1 MRAASEI
8 ERPGL
13 LTRALFKIGERMFG
27 KVPTPERLMAHRLPL
42 LLGMGGLYS
51 AIEWGGTI
59 DARLRALLNLQVA
72 ILHGALY

>member
-1 MRAASEI
+1 MGVVREI

-27 KVPTPERLMAHRLPL
+27 KVPTPERLMAHRLLL

-72 ILHGALY
+72 TLHGAPY

>member
-1 MRAASEI
+1 MGVVREI

-72 ILHGALY
+72 TLHGALY